1 MTFKKIPESVPF
13 IKVHQV
19 SIDKLSK
26 FTHHSKT
33 VMLIPHW
40 SLLPKTTHT
49 HMYFMPPKSKS
60 VKADLFE
67 RDRK

>member
-1 MTFKKIPESVPF
+1 MTFKKKYEKEYHLS
-13 IKVHQV
+13 K
-19 SIDKLSK
+19 STRSAIDKLSK

-33 VMLIPHW
+33 MLIPHW

-49 HMYFMPPKSKS
+49 HTYFMPPKSKS

>member
-1 MTFKKIPESVPF
+1 
-13 IKVHQV
+13 
-19 SIDKLSK
+19 
-26 FTHHSKT
+26 
-33 VMLIPHW
+33 MLIPHW